1 MESIQDDTA
10 KKIIAAAVPLFADKG
25 YKGVSVR
32 EILQAAEVGNSGA
45 ISYYFGG
52 KRELYIAILREHFQH
67 AHQLAEAINQN
78 EWSPVKK
85 LKLIFAAIGETYK
98 NSPYTIKLLL
108 REINQPGEFFS
119 EIDAE
124 IKSVQ
129 KISYDIIREGIEAEI
144 FRADVKPECI
154 TLFLFSTAHFAF
166 IMSNLAEA
174 LLNEETFD
182 EYFAQAQKMFFGGIM
197 C

>member
-1 MESIQDDTA
+1 METFQDDTA
-10 KKIIAAAVPLFADKG
+10 KKILAEATKLFAEKG

-32 EILQAAEVGNSGA
+32 EILQAAEVGNIGA

-52 KRELYIAILREHFQH
+52 KRELYIAVLREHFQH
-67 AHQLAEAINQN
+67 AHRLAEAINQN

-108 REINQPGEFFS
+108 REINQPSEFFP

-129 KISYDIIREGIEAEI
+129 KISCDIIREGIEAEI
-144 FRADVKPECI
+144 FRADVKSECI
-154 TLFLFSTAHFAF
+154 TLFLFSVAHFVF
-166 IMSNLAEA
+166 LMPNLAKIF
-174 LLNEETFD
+174 LNEETFD
-182 EYFAQAQKMFFGGIM
+182 EYFAEAQEMFFGGIM
-197 C
+197 R

>member
-1 MESIQDDTA
+1 MEPIQDDTA

-32 EILQAAEVGNSGA
+32 EILQTAEVGNIGA

-67 AHQLAEAINQN
+67 AHRLAEAINQN

-85 LKLIFAAIGETYK
+85 LKLIFSAIGETYK

-108 REINQPGEFFS
+108 REINQPGEFFP

-144 FRADVKPECI
+144 FRADVKLVRQCVQSFGSHADLSR
-154 TLFLFSTAHFAF
+154 TFLARHVQNFFSVACHVRADCQ
-166 IMSNLAEA
+166 S
-174 LLNEETFD
+174 
-182 EYFAQAQKMFFGGIM
+182 
-197 C
+197 